1 MMAGP
6 ILTPALVYVFN
17 KKNSRTPSKCT
28 YNICVK
34 KSYKRH
40 CYVPIPSGQSRFN
53 PGLSPL

>member
-34 KSYKRH
+34 KSYKRPRGGTRGGGSH
-40 CYVPIPSGQSRFN
+40 DGPPR
-53 PGLSPL
+53 